1 MIAMVA
7 VNEITSLIENGQLE
21 KAMSAYREILEQGND
36 EEKFLLSEELFR
48 FGFMEETETLIES
61 LLKNYPEEGELHVLL
76 AETRIEL
83 GKEEEAMLTLEK
95 VDKDDPAFP
104 QALLLLAD
112 LYQME
117 GLYEVSENKL
127 LEAKRILPDES
138 VIDFALGELYAHQGK
153 LAEAI
158 QYYET
163 VLKVHE
169 EIGGVNIN
177 QRLAETLSA
186 GGSFEEA
193 LHFYDIALEQKLE
206 INTLFG
212 YAFTALQ
219 AGYNKTAIEKF
230 EELKTLDPEY
240 HSLYLYLA
248 KAYEREEMAEEAFE
262 AVKQGIE
269 QDEYNKD
276 LYFYGGKL
284 ALKLPDEDT
293 AEKLIREAIALDPGF
308 MEGVLV
314 LNKLLLKQERYEDV
328 LELIGAAD
336 YNEEEEPQILW
347 DAAIAYQHIEDY
359 SQALNKYQLAYT
371 FFKDN
376 KEFLSDYGYFLIE
389 EGKMAEAAEILSML
403 VEKEPGNEE
412 FREMLERLTENQ

>member
-1 MIAMVA
+1 MVA

-21 KAMSAYREILEQGND
+21 KAMNAYKEILEQGND

-48 FGFMEETETLIES
+48 FGFMEETETLIKS

-95 VDKDDPAFP
+95 VGKDDPAFP

-284 ALKLPDEDT
+284 ALKLPDEET

-336 YNEEEEPQILW
+336 YIEEEEPQILW

>member
-1 MIAMVA
+1 MVG
-7 VNEITSLIENGQLE
+7 VEEIIQFIEDGQLE
-21 KAMSAYREILEQGND
+21 KAMSAYQGIMDKGSD
-36 EEKFLLSEELFR
+36 EEKFTLAEELFR
-48 FGFMEETETLIES
+48 FGFMEETEA
-61 LLKNYPEEGELHVLL
+61 LLENLLRRYPEEGELHVML

-83 GKEEEAMLTLEK
+83 GREEEAMLTLEN
-95 VDKDDPAFP
+95 VDKADPSFP

-117 GLYEVSENKL
+117 GLFEVSENKL
-127 LEAKRILPDES
+127 LEAKRLLPDET

-158 QYYET
+158 EFYT
-163 VLKVHE
+163 AVLKHHE

-177 QRLAETLSA
+177 QRMAETLSA

-193 LHFYDIALEQKLE
+193 LEFYEKAIEQKLE

-212 YAFTALQ
+212 FAFTALQ

-230 EELKTLDPEY
+230 EELKALDPEY

-248 KAYEREEMAEEAFE
+248 KAYEREEMVEEAFE
-262 AVKQGIE
+262 AFKLGIE
-269 QDEYNKD
+269 QDEFNKD
-276 LYFYGGKL
+276 LFYYGGKL
-284 ALKLPDEDT
+284 ALKLPDEAA
-293 AEKLIREAIALDPGF
+293 AEQLLRESIAVDPGF
-308 MEGVLV
+308 TEGVLV
-314 LNKLLLKQERYEDV
+314 LNKLLIKQERYEDV
-328 LELIGAAD
+328 LDLIREAD
-336 YNEEEEPQILW
+336 INEEEEEPQLLW
-347 DAAIAYQHIEDY
+347 DEAVAYQQIEHF

-376 KEFLSDYGYFLIE
+376 QEFLTDYGYFLIE
-389 EGKMAEAAEILSML
+389 EGKMAEAAEIFSKL

-412 FREMLERLTENQ
+412 FRELLERMTENR

>member
-1 MIAMVA
+1 MVE
-7 VNEITSLIENGQLE
+7 VQEITNLIENGQLE
-21 KAMSAYREILEQGND
+21 QAMDAYKAILKKGSD

-48 FGFMEETETLIES
+48 FGFMEEAEALIES
-61 LLKNYPEEGELHVLL
+61 LLKNYPDEGELHVLL

-83 GKEEEAMLTLEK
+83 GKEEEAMLSLEK
-95 VDKDDPAFP
+95 VNKDDPAFP

-163 VLKVHE
+163 VLKAHE

-177 QRLAETLSA
+177 QRMAEALSA

-193 LHFYDIALEQKLE
+193 LHFYDLALEQKLE

-212 YAFTALQ
+212 FAFTALQ

-230 EELKTLDPEY
+230 EELKALDPEY

-262 AVKQGIE
+262 AVKEGIE
-269 QDEYNKD
+269 QDEFNKD

-284 ALKLPDEDT
+284 ALKLPDEEA
-293 AEKLIREAIALDPGF
+293 AEKMLREAIALDPGF

-314 LNKLLLKQERYEDV
+314 LNKLLLKQERYDDV
-328 LELIGAAD
+328 LELVRAAD
-336 YNEEEEPQILW
+336 INEEEEPQVLW
-347 DAAIAYQHIEDY
+347 DEAIAYQHIEDY
-359 SQALNKYQLAYT
+359 SQSLNKYQLAYT

-376 KEFLSDYGYFLIE
+376 KEFLTDYGYFLIE
-389 EGKMAEAAEILSML
+389 EGKMVEAAEILSML

>member
-1 MIAMVA
+1 MVA

-314 LNKLLLKQERYEDV
+314 LNKLLMKQERYEDV

-389 EGKMAEAAEILSML
+389 EGKMGEAAEILSML

>member
-1 MIAMVA
+1 MVA

-389 EGKMAEAAEILSML
+389 EGKMGEAAEILSML

>member
-1 MIAMVA
+1 MAGI
-7 VNEITSLIENGQLE
+7 NEITALIENGQLE
-21 KAMSAYREILEQGND
+21 KAMDEYKHILDHGSD

-48 FGFMEETETLIES
+48 FGFMEETEELIAS
-61 LLKNYPEEGELHVLL
+61 LLKNYPDEGELLVVL

-83 GKEEEAMLTLEK
+83 GKEEDAILALEK
-95 VDKDDPAFP
+95 VKADDPAFP

-112 LYQME
+112 IYQME

-127 LEAKRILPDES
+127 HEAKRLLPDET

-158 QYYET
+158 QCYEP
-163 VLKVHE
+163 VLRRHE
-169 EIGGVNIN
+169 ELGGVNIN
-177 QRLAETLSA
+177 QRMAEALSA

-193 LHFYDIALEQKLE
+193 LEYYEKAINQKLE

-212 YAFTALQ
+212 FAFTALQ

-230 EELKTLDPEY
+230 EELKALDPEY
-240 HSLYLYLA
+240 HSLYMYLA
-248 KAYEREEMAEEAFE
+248 KAYEREELLQEAFE
-262 AVKQGIE
+262 TVKQGLE
-269 QDEYNKD
+269 QDEFNKD

-284 ALKLPDEDT
+284 SLKLADED
-293 AEKLIREAIALDPGF
+293 ASEKMLREAVALDPGF
-308 MEGVLV
+308 TEGVLV
-314 LNKLLLKQERYEDV
+314 LNKLLLKQERYDDV
-328 LELIGAAD
+328 LELIRAAD
-336 YNEEEEPQILW
+336 LNEEEEPQLLW
-347 DAAIAYQHIEDY
+347 DEAIAYQQIEEF
-359 SQALNKYQLAYT
+359 SQALNKYHTAYT

-389 EGKMAEAAEILSML
+389 EGKMAEAAEIFSKL

-412 FREMLERLTENQ
+412 FRELLERLTENL

>member
-1 MIAMVA
+1 MVA

-48 FGFMEETETLIES
+48 FGFMEETETLIQS

-389 EGKMAEAAEILSML
+389 EGKMGEAAEILSML

>member
-1 MIAMVA
+1 MIAMVG
-7 VNEITSLIENGQLE
+7 VQEITNFIENGQLE
-21 KAMSAYREILEQGND
+21 QAMAAYKTILEKGSD

-48 FGFMEETETLIES
+48 FGFMEETESLIES
-61 LLKNYPEEGELHVLL
+61 LLKNYPDEGELHVLL

-83 GKEEEAMLTLEK
+83 GKEEEAMLSLEK
-95 VDKDDPAFP
+95 VKNDDPAFP

-163 VLKVHE
+163 VLKMHE

-212 YAFTALQ
+212 FAFTALQ

-230 EELKTLDPEY
+230 EELKALDPEY

-262 AVKQGIE
+262 AVKEGSE
-269 QDEYNKD
+269 QDEFNKD

-284 ALKLPDEDT
+284 ALKLPDEEA
-293 AEKLIREAIALDPGF
+293 AEKMLREAIALDPGF

-328 LELIGAAD
+328 LELVRAAD
-336 YNEEEEPQILW
+336 INEEEEPQVLW
-347 DAAIAYQHIEDY
+347 DEAIAYQHIEDY
-359 SQALNKYQLAYT
+359 SQSLNKYQLAYT

-376 KEFLSDYGYFLIE
+376 KEFLTDYGYFLIE
-389 EGKMAEAAEILSML
+389 EGKMVEAAEILSML

>member
-1 MIAMVA
+1 MAA
-7 VNEITSLIENGQLE
+7 VKEITNLIENGQLD
-21 KAMSAYREILEQGND
+21 KAMSAYREILDHGKD

-48 FGFMEETETLIES
+48 YGFMEETEALMES
-61 LLKNYPEEGELHVLL
+61 LVKNYPDEGELLVLL

-83 GKEEEAMLTLEK
+83 GKEEEAMLALEK
-95 VDKDDPAFP
+95 VEKDDPAFP

-127 LEAKRILPDES
+127 LEAKRLLPDET
-138 VIDFALGELYAHQGK
+138 VIDFALGELYAHQGR

-158 QYYET
+158 SHYET
-163 VLKVHE
+163 VLKIQE

-177 QRLAETLSA
+177 QRLADTLSA

-219 AGYNKTAIEKF
+219 AGFNKTAIEKF
-230 EELKTLDPEY
+230 EELKTFDPEY
-240 HSLYLYLA
+240 HSLYLHLA
-248 KAYEREEMAEEAFE
+248 KAYEREGMVEEAFE
-262 AVKQGIE
+262 AVKQGVE
-269 QDEYNKD
+269 QDEYNKE
-276 LYFYGGKL
+276 LYFFGGKL
-284 ALKLPDEDT
+284 ALKLPDEET
-293 AEKLIREAIALDPGF
+293 AEKMIREAIALDPGF
-308 MEGVLV
+308 MEGMLV

-328 LELIGAAD
+328 LELISIVD
-336 YNEEEEPQILW
+336 YNEDEEPQILW
-347 DAAIAYQHIEDY
+347 DAAIAYQHKEEY

-371 FFKDN
+371 FFKDD

-389 EGKMAEAAEILSML
+389 EGKMDVAAEILSML

>member
-1 MIAMVA
+1 MVGIE
-7 VNEITSLIENGQLE
+7 EITAYIENGQLE
-21 KAMSAYREILEQGND
+21 KAMAAYQDILTKGND

-48 FGFMEETETLIES
+48 FGFMEETEALLES
-61 LLKNYPEEGELHVLL
+61 LLNNYPDEGELQVLL

-83 GKEEEAMLTLEK
+83 GKEEEAILSLEK
-95 VDKDDPAFP
+95 VKAEDPSFP

-112 LYQME
+112 IYQME

-127 LEAKRILPDES
+127 LEAKRLLPEET

-153 LAEAI
+153 LMEAI

-163 VLKVHE
+163 VLKSRE
-169 EIGGVNIN
+169 EIGGVILN
-177 QRLAETLSA
+177 QRMAETLSA

-193 LHFYDIALEQKLE
+193 LQYYEKAIEQKLE

-219 AGYNKTAIEKF
+219 AGYNKTAMEQF

-248 KAYEREEMAEEAFE
+248 KSYEREEMIEDAFE
-262 AVKQGIE
+262 TVKQGIE
-269 QDEYNKD
+269 QDEFNKD

-284 ALKLPDEDT
+284 ALKLPDEES
-293 AEKLIREAIALDPGF
+293 AEKLLREAIALDPGF
-308 MEGVLV
+308 TEGVLV
-314 LNKLLLKQERYEDV
+314 LNKLLLKQERYDAV
-328 LELIGAAD
+328 LDLLREAD
-336 YNEEEEPQILW
+336 LNEEEEPQLLW
-347 DAAIAYQHIEDY
+347 DEAVANQHIEDF
-359 SQALNKYQLAYT
+359 SQALNKYHLAYT

-376 KEFLSDYGYFLIE
+376 KEFLTDYGYFLIE
-389 EGKMAEAAEILSML
+389 EGKMAEAAEIFSKL

-412 FREMLERLTENQ
+412 FRELLDRLTENQ

>member
-1 MIAMVA
+1 MVA
-7 VNEITSLIENGQLE
+7 VNEITSLIENGQLDE
-21 KAMSAYREILEQGND
+21 AMSAYKEILEQGND
-36 EEKFLLSEELFR
+36 EQKFLLSEELFR
-48 FGFMEETETLIES
+48 FGFMEETEALIES
-61 LLKNYPEEGELHVLL
+61 LLKNYPDEGELHVLL

-83 GKEEEAMLTLEK
+83 GKEEEAMLSLEK

-169 EIGGVNIN
+169 EIGGANIN

-284 ALKLPDEDT
+284 ALKLPDEES
-293 AEKLIREAIALDPGF
+293 AEKMIREAIALDPGF

-314 LNKLLLKQERYEDV
+314 LNKLLLKQERYDDV

-389 EGKMAEAAEILSML
+389 EGKMDDAAEILSML

-412 FREMLERLTENQ
+412 FREMLERLTGNQ

>member
-1 MIAMVA
+1 MVA
-7 VNEITSLIENGQLE
+7 VNEITSLIENGQLD
-21 KAMSAYREILEQGND
+21 KAMSAYKEILEQGND

-48 FGFMEETETLIES
+48 FGFMEETEALIES
-61 LLKNYPEEGELHVLL
+61 LLKNYPDEGELHVLL

-83 GKEEEAMLTLEK
+83 GKEEEAMLSLEK
-95 VDKDDPAFP
+95 VGKDDPAFP

-117 GLYEVSENKL
+117 GLFEVSENKL
-127 LEAKRILPDES
+127 LEAKRILPDET

-177 QRLAETLSA
+177 QRLAEMLSA

-284 ALKLPDEDT
+284 ALKLPDEES
-293 AEKLIREAIALDPGF
+293 AETMIREAIALDPGF

-389 EGKMAEAAEILSML
+389 EGKMDDAAEILSML

-412 FREMLERLTENQ
+412 FREMLERLTGNQ

>member
-1 MIAMVA
+1 MVG
-7 VNEITSLIENGQLE
+7 VNEITTYIENGHLE
-21 KAMSAYREILEQGND
+21 KAMAAYKGILEKGSD

-48 FGFMEETETLIES
+48 FGFMEETEALIES
-61 LLKNYPEEGELHVLL
+61 LLKNYPDEGELHVLL
-76 AETRIEL
+76 AEAQIEM
-83 GKEEEAMLTLEK
+83 GKEEEAMLSLER
-95 VDKDDPAFP
+95 VDEDDPSFP

-117 GLYEVSENKL
+117 GLFEVSEKKL
-127 LEAKRILPDES
+127 LEAKRLLPEEP

-153 LAEAI
+153 LIEAI
-158 QYYET
+158 QFYET
-163 VLKVHE
+163 ALKSHE

-177 QRLAETLSA
+177 QRLAESLSA

-193 LHFYDIALEQKLE
+193 LVFYEKALEQKLE

-212 YAFTALQ
+212 FAFTALQ
-219 AGYNKTAIEKF
+219 AGYNKTAIDKF
-230 EELKTLDPEY
+230 EELKALDPEY

-262 AVKQGIE
+262 AVKQGID
-269 QDEYNKD
+269 QDEFNKD

-284 ALKLPDEDT
+284 ALKIPDEEA
-293 AEKLIREAIALDPGF
+293 AEKLLREAIALDPGF

-328 LELIGAAD
+328 LELVRAAD
-336 YNEEEEPQILW
+336 IHEEEEEPQILW
-347 DAAIAYQHIEDY
+347 DEAIAYQQIEEF
-359 SQALNKYQLAYT
+359 SQSLNKYQLAYT

-389 EGKMAEAAEILSML
+389 EGKMADAAEIFSKL

-412 FREMLERLTENQ
+412 FRELLERLTENQ

>member
-389 EGKMAEAAEILSML
+389 EGKMGEAAEILSML